1 MARFNPILVL
11 SAVTLVALAGC
22 GDNQASTPPA
32 PPSPVPSATT
42 TTTTTT
48 TTSGSEKPV
57 SPASYPELMSVV
69 TNTKAAVE
77 TGDFVKAKTEFDKF
91 ETSWNKV
98 EDGIKAKEPKNYDTV
113 EENTEKVTDELK
125 KAQPSKD
132 LVLTQLQ
139 SLEKTIASIPKS

>member
-22 GDNQASTPPA
+22 GDNQASTPPTA
-32 PPSPVPSATT
+32 PSAVPTAT

-69 TNTKAAVE
+69 TNTKTAVE
-77 TGDFVKAKTEFDKF
+77 AGDFVKAKTEFDKF
-91 ETSWNKV
+91 ETSWKQV
-98 EDGIKAKEPKNYDTV
+98 EDGIKAKEPKNYEAVEDT
-113 EENTEKVTDELK
+113 TEKVTDELK

-132 LVLTQLQ
+132 LVLAQLQ

>member
-22 GDNQASTPPA
+22 GDNQASTPPTA
-32 PPSPVPSATT
+32 PSPVPSA

-91 ETSWNKV
+91 ETSWDKV
-98 EDGIKAKEPKNYDTV
+98 EDGIKAKEPKNYEAI
-113 EENTEKVTDELK
+113 EETTEKVTDELK

-132 LVLTQLQ
+132 LVLAQLQ
-139 SLEKTIASIPKS
+139 SLEKTIASIPQP

>member
-1 MARFNPILVL
+1 MARFHQILVL

-22 GDNQASTPPA
+22 GDKEASTAPT
-32 PPSPVPSATT
+32 PPSAVPTATT

-57 SPASYPELMSVV
+57 SAASYPELMSVV

-91 ETSWNKV
+91 ETSWKKV
-98 EDGIKAKEPKNYDTV
+98 EDGIKAKEPKSYDTV
-113 EENTEKVTDELK
+113 EGTTEKVTDELK
-125 KAQPSKD
+125 KSKPSKD
-132 LVLTQLQ
+132 IVLAQLQ

>member
-22 GDNQASTPPA
+22 QGDNQVSTPPTA
-32 PPSPVPSATT
+32 PSPVPSA
-42 TTTTTT
+42 TTTT

-77 TGDFVKAKTEFDKF
+77 AGDFVKAKTEFDKF
-91 ETSWNKV
+91 ETSWKQV
-98 EDGIKAKEPKNYDTV
+98 EDGIKAKEPKNYEAVEDT
-113 EENTEKVTDELK
+113 TEKVTDELK

-132 LVLTQLQ
+132 LVLAQLQ